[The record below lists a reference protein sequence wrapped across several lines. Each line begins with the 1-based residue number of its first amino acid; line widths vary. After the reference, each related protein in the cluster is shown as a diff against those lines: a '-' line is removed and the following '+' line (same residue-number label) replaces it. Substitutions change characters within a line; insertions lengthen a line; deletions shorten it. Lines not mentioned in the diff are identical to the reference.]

1 MELNSE
7 WPCWEIMKCEGTDNC
22 PAKNNPKTPC
32 WEIANKLEDYRSAF
46 NICKDC
52 IVYLLKQDEP
62 VLTEH
67 EIEIIMESKKNIP
80 CALTVS

>member
-1 MELNSE
+1 MSVERSN
-7 WPCWEIMKCEGTDNC
+7 CWEIMKCEGTDNC
-22 PAKNNPKTPC
+22 PAKKNPQTPC

-52 IVYLLKQDEP
+52 IVFLLKQDEP

-67 EIEIIMESKKNIP
+67 EIQVIMENKKSAD
-80 CALTVS
+80 CTLAAS

>member
-7 WPCWEIMKCEGTDNC
+7 WPCWDIMKCQDTDNC
-22 PAKNNPKTPC
+22 PAKKEPQTPC
-32 WEIANKLEDYRSAF
+32 WEIAQKLEDYRSAF

-52 IVYLLKQDEP
+52 LVYLLKQDET

-67 EIEIIMESKKNIP
+67 EIQVIMEKKGAP
-80 CALTVS
+80 CVLVTN